1 MLRPLVVLLLIV
13 SCVTSGCRFEEKTNW
28 QGPFF
33 FIQMADTQFGFFEKN
48 ESFARETELFEKAV
62 SHANRLRPAFVVIC
76 GDIINKSGNERQKAE
91 FFRICSKLNKGIP
104 LYLVA
109 GNHDI
114 SKKPGMEELM
124 WYRKNFGKDWYS
136 FGYGGCSFI
145 VLNSTIIGSPE
156 KVPEEENKQ
165 WQWLTEEFKKIDG
178 RANVHTF
185 IFLHHPLFLT
195 GPNEEDRYFN
205 IPGEQRSRCLKL
217 FAENKVST
225 VFAGHYH
232 RNSYGRYGDMEMV
245 TTGPVSK
252 PLGKDPSGFR
262 IVKVFKDHI
271 EHNYYG
277 FESMPEA
284 VELKV
289 SNK

>member
-1 MLRPLVVLLLIV
+1 M
-13 SCVTSGCRFEEKTNW
+13 
-28 QGPFF
+28 
-33 FIQMADTQFGFFEKN
+33 
-48 ESFARETELFEKAV
+48 
-62 SHANRLRPAFVVIC
+62 
-76 GDIINKSGNERQKAE
+76 
-91 FFRICSKLNKGIP
+91 
-104 LYLVA
+104 
-109 GNHDI
+109 
-114 SKKPGMEELM
+114 
-124 WYRKNFGKDWYS
+124 
-136 FGYGGCSFI
+136 
-145 VLNSTIIGSPE
+145 
-156 KVPEEENKQ
+156 
-165 WQWLTEEFKKIDG
+165 
-178 RANVHTF
+178 
-185 IFLHHPLFLT
+185 
-195 GPNEEDRYFN
+195 
-205 IPGEQRSRCLKL
+205 KL